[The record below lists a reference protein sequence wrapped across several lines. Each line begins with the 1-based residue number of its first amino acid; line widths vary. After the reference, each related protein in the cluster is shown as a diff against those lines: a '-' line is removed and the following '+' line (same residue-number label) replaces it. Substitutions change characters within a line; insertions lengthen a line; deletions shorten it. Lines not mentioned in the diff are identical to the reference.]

1 MSALGKHILVEFL
14 GCEPEKLNDVT
25 YIETSMLEAAEKSG
39 ATVINSTFH
48 HFSPF
53 GVSGVIVI
61 QESHLAIHTWPEYQY
76 AALDLFTCGEEVDPW
91 ISLEYLNKKLSATN
105 YSALDLRRGSL
116 NMLRR
121 IDFDARDIRE
131 AAKNAESGIRMTRN
145 VWFTDK
151 DENQALSLRHSG
163 EILYDKSSEYQRVRV
178 LETYAYGKMLT
189 IDNIIMCTEADES
202 HYHEMI
208 SHPSLFSH
216 GTVSNVLIIG
226 GGDGGTAREILK
238 HDTVKNVRLVE
249 IDENVIEASK
259 EHLPSLSSSFSDGR
273 LELIIGDGIE
283 YVKNHDSGAFD
294 LVIVDGSDPVGPA
307 EGLFTAEFY
316 KDCHRILNEE
326 GILVTQSESPHFNTD
341 AFVELNAV
349 LTGIFKKEKVK
360 VLLFN
365 IPTYPSGIWS
375 FNVAAKGNCDVRKI
389 NESCYNSFR
398 HHDTLKYYNKKI
410 HAASFSLPNGVKKN
424 LKLI

>member
-14 GCEPEKLNDVT
+14 GCDPERLNDVT
-25 YIETSMLEAAEKSG
+25 YIETNMLEAAEKSG

-76 AALDLFTCGEEVDPW
+76 AALDLFTCGDEVDPW
-91 ISLEYLNKKLSATN
+91 ISLEYLNSSLSATN

-116 NMLRR
+116 NMLKR

-131 AAKNAESGIRMTRN
+131 VAKNAEGKITMTRD

-163 EILYDKSSEYQRVRV
+163 EMLYDKSSEYQRVRV
-178 LETYAYGKMLT
+178 LDTYSYGKMLT
-189 IDNIIMCTEADES
+189 IDNMIMCTERDES

-208 SHPSLFSH
+208 SHPALFSH
-216 GTVSNVLIIG
+216 GDIKNVLIIG

-238 HDTVKNVRLVE
+238 HNTVKSVKLVE
-249 IDENVIEASK
+249 IDENVVEASK
-259 EHLPSLSSSFSDGR
+259 EHLPSLSSSFSDSR
-273 LELIIGDGIE
+273 MEVIIGDGIE
-283 YVKNHDSGAFD
+283 FVNKQESGTYD
-294 LVIVDGSDPVGPA
+294 LVVVDGSDPVGPA
-307 EGLFTAEFY
+307 EGLFSADFY
-316 KDCHRILNEE
+316 RNCHRILNEG
-326 GILVTQSESPHFNTD
+326 GILVTQSESPYFNSK
-341 AFVELNAV
+341 AFIELNAV
-349 LTGIFKKEKVK
+349 LNSIFPREKVK
-360 VLLFN
+360 VQLFS

-375 FNVAAKGNCDVRKI
+375 FNFACKGNCNILKI
-389 NESCYNSFR
+389 NEDYYNTFR
-398 HHDTLKYYNKKI
+398 HHESLNYYNKEI
-410 HAASFSLPNGVKKN
+410 HEASFSLPNHVKKALN
-424 LKLI
+424 LT

>member
-1 MSALGKHILVEFL
+1 MSSLGKHILVEFL

-76 AALDLFTCGEEVDPW
+76 AALDLFTCGDEVDPW
-91 ISLEYLNKKLSATN
+91 ISLEYLNKSLSASN

-116 NMLRR
+116 NMLSR

-131 AAKNAESGIRMTRN
+131 AAKNAESKIKMTRD

-163 EILYDKSSEYQRVRV
+163 EVLYDKSSQYQRVRV
-178 LETYAYGKMLT
+178 LDTYSYGKMLA
-189 IDNIIMCTEADES
+189 IDNMVMCTERDES

-208 SHPSLFSH
+208 SHPALFSH
-216 GTVSNVLIIG
+216 GKIADVLIVG
-226 GGDGGTAREILK
+226 GGDGGTAREVLK
-238 HDTVKNVRLVE
+238 HDTVKSVKLVE

-259 EHLPSLSSSFSDGR
+259 EHLPSISSGFSDSR
-273 LELIIGDGIE
+273 LELIVGDGIE
-283 YVKNHDSGAFD
+283 YVKNQKSGSFD

-307 EGLFTAEFY
+307 EGLFTAGFY
-316 KDCHRILNEE
+316 KDCHRILNDD
-326 GILVTQSESPHFNTD
+326 GVLVTQSESPHFNTD
-341 AFVELNAV
+341 AFIELNAV
-349 LTGIFKKEKVK
+349 LNGIFGKDNVK
-360 VLLFN
+360 VLLCS

-375 FNVAAKGNCDVRKI
+375 FNVASKGKCDVLKI
-389 NESCYNSFR
+389 NESYYDSFGK
-398 HHDTLKYYNKKI
+398 HDSLEYYNKKI
-410 HAASFSLPNGVKKN
+410 HTASFALPNGVKKN